1 MNTEQII
8 TQVTNESKRIGLIRD
23 VTTLDL
29 PFAEYG
35 ALMRVVCDIFD
46 RVVKLIDD
54 AEEFGLIDTDQKQML
69 ESVLEKSF
77 NQQSKTKFN

>member
-1 MNTEQII
+1 MNTEQVIE
-8 TQVTNESKRIGLIRD
+8 QVTNESKRISLIRD

-29 PFAEYG
+29 PFSEYG
-35 ALMRVVCDIFD
+35 VLMRVVCDIFD

-54 AEEFGLIDTDQKQML
+54 AEEFGLIDLDQKKML

-77 NQQSKTKFN
+77 NQQSKPKFN